1 MEKVKNY
8 ITNSLI
14 GVTIVLFYFYF
25 NDILL
30 LFLNYIGIKPSNF
43 SIINQVIYLLSVT
56 IFMLCTMILIY
67 HKELKK
73 DFINF
78 KNNFKEYFSK
88 YNKYWLIM
96 IFLMTISSGFVS
108 IFTNGI
114 SQNETLIRNTMK
126 SNIPYFIYTC
136 ISCSLIA
143 PIMEEIVFRK
153 SIKKII
159 PTKYLFIIISGLLFG
174 SMHVLGLVENP
185 FDYLYILP
193 YSIPGF
199 VLAYTYEKSNNIFV
213 PIAIHFFHNTVLL
226 IIQIFLMLGGALW

>member
-8 ITNSLI
+8 IINCLI
-14 GVTIVLFYFYF
+14 GITIVLFYFYF

-56 IFMLCTMILIY
+56 IFMLFTMILIY
-67 HKELKK
+67 HKEIKK

-143 PIMEEIVFRK
+143 PIMEELVFRK

-213 PIAIHFFHNTVLL
+213 PIGIHFFHNTVLL
-226 IIQIFLMLGGALW
+226 IIQIFFMLGGSI

>member
-8 ITNSLI
+8 IINSLI
-14 GVTIVLFYFYF
+14 GIGIVLFYFYF
-25 NDILL
+25 NNLLL
-30 LFLNYIGIKPSNF
+30 LFLNYVGIKPSEF

-56 IFMLCTMILIY
+56 FFMLCVMILIY
-67 HKELKK
+67 YKEIKK
-73 DFINF
+73 DFKNL
-78 KNNFKEYFSK
+78 KNNFKEYFNEYK
-88 YNKYWLIM
+88 KYWLIM
-96 IFLMTISSGFVS
+96 FLLMFISSLFIS
-108 IFTNGI
+108 FFTNDI

-143 PIMEEIVFRK
+143 PFMEEIVFRK
-153 SIKKII
+153 SIRKII

-174 SMHVLGLVENP
+174 SMHVLNLVENP
-185 FDYLYILP
+185 LDYLYILP

-213 PIAIHFFHNTVLL
+213 PIGIHFFHNTILL
-226 IIQIFLMLGGALW
+226 IIQIFLMLGGLL

>member
-8 ITNSLI
+8 IINALI
-14 GVTIVLFYFYF
+14 GIGIILFYFYF
-25 NDILL
+25 NDLLL
-30 LFLNYIGIKPSNF
+30 LFLNHIGIKPSEFNTT
-43 SIINQVIYLLSVT
+43 NQVLYLLSVT
-56 IFMLCTMILIY
+56 FFMLCTMILIY

-73 DFINF
+73 DLKNF
-78 KNNFKEYFSK
+78 KNSFKEYFNEYK
-88 YNKYWLIM
+88 KYWLIM
-96 IFLMTISSGFVS
+96 LFLMTLSSWFVS
-108 IFTNGI
+108 HFTNDI

-159 PTKYLFIIISGLLFG
+159 PTKYLFIIVSGLLFG

-185 FDYLYILP
+185 VDYLYILP
-193 YSIPGF
+193 YSMPGF
-199 VLAYTYEKSNNIFV
+199 VLAYTYEKSQNIFV
-213 PIAIHFFHNTVLL
+213 PIGIHFFHNTILL
-226 IIQIFLMLGGALW
+226 IIQILLMLGGLL

>member
-136 ISCSLIA
+136 ISCSIIA

-213 PIAIHFFHNTVLL
+213 PIGIHFFHNTVLL
-226 IIQIFLMLGGALW
+226 IIQIFLMLGGAL

>member
-56 IFMLCTMILIY
+56 IFMLFTMILIY
-67 HKELKK
+67 HKEIKK

-159 PTKYLFIIISGLLFG
+159 PIKYLFIIISGIIFG
-174 SMHVLGLVENP
+174 SMHVLDLAENL

-213 PIAIHFFHNTVLL
+213 PIGIHFFHNTVLL
-226 IIQIFLMLGGALW
+226 IIQIFLMLGGSI

>member
-8 ITNSLI
+8 IINSLI
-14 GVTIVLFYFYF
+14 GITIVLFYFYF

-56 IFMLCTMILIY
+56 IFMLFTMILIY

-73 DFINF
+73 DFKKF

-96 IFLMTISSGFVS
+96 IFLMTISSWFVS
-108 IFTNGI
+108 IFTNDI

-174 SMHVLGLVENP
+174 LMHVLGLVENP

-213 PIAIHFFHNTVLL
+213 PIGIHFFHNTVLL

>member
-136 ISCSLIA
+136 ISCSIIA

-213 PIAIHFFHNTVLL
+213 PIGIHFFHNTVLL

>member
-56 IFMLCTMILIY
+56 IFMLFTMILIY
-67 HKELKK
+67 HKEIKK

-159 PTKYLFIIISGLLFG
+159 PIKYLFIIISGIIFG
-174 SMHVLGLVENP
+174 SMHVLDLAENL

-213 PIAIHFFHNTVLL
+213 PIGIHFFHNTVLL
-226 IIQIFLMLGGALW
+226 IIQIFLMLGGSIW

>member
-8 ITNSLI
+8 IINSLI
-14 GVTIVLFYFYF
+14 GITIVLFYFYF

-56 IFMLCTMILIY
+56 IFMLFTMILIY
-67 HKELKK
+67 HKEIKK

-159 PTKYLFIIISGLLFG
+159 PIKYLFIIISGIIFG
-174 SMHVLGLVENP
+174 SMHVLDLAENL

-213 PIAIHFFHNTVLL
+213 PIGIHFFHNTVLL
-226 IIQIFLMLGGALW
+226 IIQIFLMLGGSIW

>member
-136 ISCSLIA
+136 ISCSIIA

-213 PIAIHFFHNTVLL
+213 PIGIHFFHNTILL
-226 IIQIFLMLGGALW
+226 IIQIFFMLGGSI

>member
-78 KNNFKEYFSK
+78 KNNFKEYFNK

-96 IFLMTISSGFVS
+96 IFLMTISSWFVS

-213 PIAIHFFHNTVLL
+213 PIGIHFFHNTVLL
-226 IIQIFLMLGGALW
+226 IIQIFLMLGGAL